1 VHREQGKG
9 HVQCKGHKEQS
20 KGKQGHLFLAASAA
34 PAPVTSATRGKGGQ
48 HQRRVITLLCQAQ
61 QTPHMLT
68 CANAAPRQGQGAR
81 TVAILPKLS
90 GKRGQLL
97 YSSLCFSS
105 ATV

>member
-1 VHREQGKG
+1 MHREQGKG

-48 HQRRVITLLCQAQ
+48 HQRRVVTLLCQAQ
-61 QTPHMLT
+61 QTAHMLP
-68 CANAAPRQGQGAR
+68 CANIAPRQGQDAR
-81 TVAILPKLS
+81 TVAFLPKLS
-90 GKRGQLL
+90 GKIGQL
-97 YSSLCFSS
+97 SFRSLFFSS